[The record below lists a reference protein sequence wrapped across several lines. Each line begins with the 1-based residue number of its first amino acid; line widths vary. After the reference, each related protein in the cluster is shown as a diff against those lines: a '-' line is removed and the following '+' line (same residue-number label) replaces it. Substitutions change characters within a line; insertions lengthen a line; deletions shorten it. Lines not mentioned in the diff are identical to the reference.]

1 MTVFFSCESYAGRKE
16 GTPKGSKTGVGEVF
30 IPGGAADH
38 DAFHLCAVG
47 TKEVNIFMDGKGHGD
62 RPAGNG
68 RSRKQK
74 IVLNTLSDR
83 RRCITFLK
91 SYRGVLASGFLLVA
105 MVLLLFGIASQFQ
118 SPPAEDVPNGET
130 AISYSA
136 FLHQVHAG
144 NVLAVTLRGND
155 INALLQ
161 QPLTHTAASRAT
173 LSAAQRSAQIEA
185 WARYAS
191 SFTSSTNWSSSTPTI
206 DPARMIYT
214 TVPATG
220 SDQLI
225 PLLMS
230 THVSVTTQTVEQTPA
245 WVGLIWKFAPLLFLL
260 ALVVMVLR
268 PRKQTRLPQN
278 INEHMAQFT
287 RRRIRRFE
295 NAGPQTS
302 RDGQNQKSGSRPVKS
317 GSAQRSAF
325 TPAGAAA
332 RPVTLQPPT
341 TFADVAGVDEVRV
354 ELEEIVQFL
363 RSPEKFDRLGAHIPR
378 GALLVGPPGTGKT
391 LLARA
396 VAGEAGVPFFS
407 ISASE
412 FVEMFVGV
420 GASRVRDLFNQAR
433 QVAPAVVF
441 IDEIDAVGRRRAMK
455 AMGNEER
462 DQTLNQLLV
471 EMDGFTASHAVV
483 VLAATNRVDILDKA
497 LLRPG
502 RFDRH
507 ITISLPDRSGRQ
519 AILQIHTANVPLHA
533 EVSLERLA
541 RLCTGM
547 SGADLAN
554 LVNEAALCAARKDME
569 TVDHDCFE
577 EALARVQLGA
587 LRPLIMT
594 EAERR
599 IIAYHE
605 GGHALVAY
613 HLKDA
618 DTVNRVTILPR
629 GQSLGVTQFVAEE
642 DRYNYSREMLMAKIA
657 VGLGGR
663 VAEELTLGHEQVT
676 TGAENDFQVVTGL
689 AKRMVTRWG
698 MSDEVGVVFAAYDE
712 SGAGLNMSRVD
723 LCARVLPCTRALAL
737 DANGCAVPNGRS
749 LLSFTSSAPA
759 PATSGTSLSMATVV
773 DREVKRIVDCG
784 YDMAQRILQEH
795 ADQLEQLA
803 AALMEHEQIDRA
815 TFEALMRT

>member
-1 MTVFFSCESYAGRKE
+1 MS
-16 GTPKGSKTGVGEVF
+16 
-30 IPGGAADH
+30 IPGGGTVCQ
-38 DAFHLCAVG
+38 DAIHWHAVG
-47 TKEVNIFMDGKGHGD
+47 TKEVNIYMDGKGHGD
-62 RPAGNG
+62 RPSERG
-68 RSRKQK
+68 RSSKRK
-74 IVLNTLSDR
+74 VMLDTLKDR
-83 RRCITFLK
+83 RRIISSFQIH
-91 SYRGVLASGFLLVA
+91 RGILVRGFLIVA
-105 MVLLLFGIASQFQ
+105 MVLLLFGIVSQFQ
-118 SPPAEDVPNGET
+118 GPSTDDVPSGET
-130 AISYSA
+130 AVNYSA
-136 FLHQVHAG
+136 FLDQVNTG
-144 NVLAVTLRGND
+144 NVLAVTIRGNEV
-155 INALLQ
+155 NALLQ
-161 QPLTHTAASRAT
+161 QPLTRSGSQKAVA
-173 LSAAQRSAQIEA
+173 LSAAQRTAQIDA
-185 WARYAS
+185 WTRYTGSLAS
-191 SFTSSTNWSSSTPTI
+191 SASWGSPAPTI
-206 DPARMIYT
+206 DPARMVYT

-220 SDQLI
+220 SDQLV

-230 THVSVTTQTVEQTPA
+230 KHVAVTTQPVEQTPA

-260 ALVVMVLR
+260 VLLVMVLR
-268 PRKQTRLPQN
+268 PRRQTRLPQN
-278 INEHMAQFT
+278 INEHIAQYT

-295 NAGPQTS
+295 GGASQAP
-302 RDGQNQKSGSRPVKS
+302 RDGQGRKPANRAVKP
-317 GSAQRSAF
+317 GTTQRSAF
-325 TPAGAAA
+325 TPAGAGAV
-332 RPVTLQPPT
+332 RPLKLDPPT
-341 TFADVAGVDEVRV
+341 TFADVAGIDEVRV

-363 RSPEKFDRLGAHIPR
+363 RSPEKFDRLGARIPR

-420 GASRVRDLFNQAR
+420 GASRVRDLFSQAR
-433 QVAPAVVF
+433 QVAPAVIF
-441 IDEIDAVGRRRAMK
+441 IDEIDAVGRKRAMK

-471 EMDGFTASHAVV
+471 EMDGFHASQAVV

-507 ITISLPDRSGRQ
+507 ITVSLPDRVGRQ
-519 AILQIHTANVPLHA
+519 AILQIHTAKTPLH
-533 EVSLERLA
+533 EDVSLERLA
-541 RLCTGM
+541 RLTTGM

-554 LVNEAALCAARKDME
+554 LVNEAALCAARKNLE
-569 TVDHDCFE
+569 LVDHECFE
-577 EALARVQLGA
+577 DALARVQLGA
-587 LRPLIMT
+587 LRPLVMT
-594 EAERR
+594 EEERR

-663 VAEELTLGHEQVT
+663 VAEELTLGREHVT

-712 SGAGLNMSRVD
+712 AGAGLNMSRVD
-723 LCARVLPCTRALAL
+723 LATRASHARTLAL
-737 DANGCAVPNGRS
+737 DADGFAVPNGQIDLDGQIDPAS
-749 LLSFTSSAPA
+749 HLASSVLAPA
-759 PATSGTSLSMATVV
+759 ASGAPGSSMAAIV
-773 DREVKRIVDCG
+773 DREVKKIVDQG
-784 YDMAQRILQEH
+784 YDLAWRILQEH
-795 ADQLEQLA
+795 SDQLQRLADALMELEQL
-803 AALMEHEQIDRA
+803 DRA
-815 TFEALMRT
+815 AFEALMQA

>member
-1 MTVFFSCESYAGRKE
+1 MGWKV
-16 GTPKGSKTGVGEVF
+16 GVGEVF
-30 IPGGAADH
+30 IPGGGTVCQ
-38 DAFHLCAVG
+38 DAFYWRAVG
-47 TKEVNIFMDGKGHGD
+47 TKEVNIFMDGKD
-62 RPAGNG
+62 RSDRLVSNG
-68 RSRKQK
+68 RSRKRK
-74 IVLNTLSDR
+74 FVLDTPKDR
-83 RRCITFLK
+83 RRIITFFK
-91 SYRGVLASGFLLVA
+91 SHRGILVSGFLVGA
-105 MVLLLFGIASQFQ
+105 MMLLLFGIVSQFQ
-118 SPPAEDVPNGET
+118 GPSTADVPSGET
-130 AISYSA
+130 AINYSA
-136 FLHQVHAG
+136 FLQQVNGG
-144 NVLAVTLRGND
+144 NVLAVTIRGNEV
-155 INALLQ
+155 NALLQ
-161 QPLTHTAASRAT
+161 QPLAQPVSQKAAV
-173 LSAAQRSAQIEA
+173 LSAAQRSAQVQA
-185 WARYAS
+185 WTRYAG
-191 SFTSSTNWSSSTPTI
+191 SFTSSSSWNSQTPAI
-206 DPARMIYT
+206 DPARMVYT

-220 SDQLI
+220 SDQLV
-225 PLLMS
+225 PLLIS
-230 THVSVTTQTVEQTPA
+230 QHVTVTTQPVEQTPA

-260 ALVVMVLR
+260 VLVAMVLK
-268 PRKQTRLPQN
+268 PRKQARIPQN
-278 INEHMAQFT
+278 MNEHIAQFT

-295 NAGPQTS
+295 SGVPQTP
-302 RDGQNQKSGSRPVKS
+302 RDGQGPRPAGRS
-317 GSAQRSAF
+317 ARPGNAQRSAF
-325 TPAGAAA
+325 TPAGANSP
-332 RPVTLQPPT
+332 RPLKLDPPT
-341 TFADVAGVDEVRV
+341 TFADVAGIDEVRV

-363 RSPEKFDRLGAHIPR
+363 RSPEKFDRLGARIPR

-441 IDEIDAVGRRRAMK
+441 IDEIDAVGRKRAMK

-471 EMDGFTASHAVV
+471 EMDGFNASHAVV

-507 ITISLPDRSGRQ
+507 ITVSLPDRTGRQ
-519 AILQIHTANVPLHA
+519 AILQIHSAKTPLH
-533 EVSLERLA
+533 EDVSLERLA
-541 RLCTGM
+541 RLTGGM

-554 LVNEAALCAARKDME
+554 LINEAALCAARKDLE
-569 TVDHDCFE
+569 SVDHECFE
-577 EALARVQLGA
+577 DALARVQLGA
-587 LRPLIMT
+587 LRPLAMT
-594 EAERR
+594 EEERR

-613 HLKDA
+613 YLKDA

-663 VAEELTLGHEQVT
+663 VAEELTLGHEHVT

-712 SGAGLNMSRVD
+712 AGGGLNMSRVD
-723 LCARVLPCTRALAL
+723 LMARASHAYTLAL
-737 DANGCAVPNGRS
+737 DASGYPVPNGS
-749 LLSFTSSAPA
+749 AEPASYFASSAPA
-759 PATSGTSLSMATVV
+759 SAASDTPGSSLAAIV
-773 DREVKRIVDCG
+773 DREVKKIVDQG
-784 YDMAQRILQEH
+784 YDTARQILEEH
-795 ADQLEQLA
+795 SDQLQRLA
-803 AALMEHEQIDRA
+803 DALMEYEQIDRT
-815 TFEALMRT
+815 TFESLMQA

>member
-1 MTVFFSCESYAGRKE
+1 
-16 GTPKGSKTGVGEVF
+16 
-30 IPGGAADH
+30 
-38 DAFHLCAVG
+38 
-47 TKEVNIFMDGKGHGD
+47 MDGKGHDD

-68 RSRKQK
+68 RSHKQH
-74 IVLNTLSDR
+74 VVPNTLSNR
-83 RRCITFLK
+83 QRFITFLK
-91 SYRGVLASGFLLVA
+91 SHKGVLASGFLVVA
-105 MVLLLFGIASQFQ
+105 LVLLLFGIASQFQ
-118 SPPAEDVPNGET
+118 GPPADDVPNGET

-136 FLHQVHAG
+136 FLHQVHVG
-144 NVLAVTLRGND
+144 NVLAVTLRGNEV
-155 INALLQ
+155 NALLQ
-161 QPLTHTAASRAT
+161 QHLTHAPVQPAV

-191 SFTSSTNWSSSTPTI
+191 SFSSSANWSSSTSVI

-225 PLLMS
+225 PLLIS
-230 THVSVTTQTVEQTPA
+230 THVSVTPQTVEQTPA

-260 ALVVMVLR
+260 VLLVMVLK

-278 INEHMAQFT
+278 INEHIAQFT
-287 RRRIRRFE
+287 KKRVRRFE
-295 NAGPQTS
+295 NGVPQTPK
-302 RDGQNQKSGSRPVKS
+302 DGSGQKPGSRATGP

-325 TPAGAAA
+325 TPAGAGSAA
-332 RPVTLQPPT
+332 RPLHLEPPT
-341 TFADVAGVDEVRV
+341 TFADIAGVDEVRV

-363 RSPEKFDRLGAHIPR
+363 RSPEKFDRLGARIPR

-420 GASRVRDLFNQAR
+420 GASRVRDLFHQAR

-441 IDEIDAVGRRRAMK
+441 IDEIDAVGRKRAMK

-471 EMDGFTASHAVV
+471 EMDGFKASYAVV

-507 ITISLPDRSGRQ
+507 ITISLPDRIGRQ
-519 AILQIHTANVPLHA
+519 AILQIHTAKVPLHP

-541 RLCTGM
+541 RLSTGM

-554 LVNEAALCAARKDME
+554 LVNEAALCAARKDLE

-587 LRPLIMT
+587 LRPLLMT
-594 EAERR
+594 EEERR

-642 DRYNYSREMLMAKIA
+642 DRYNYSRNMLMAKIA

-663 VAEELTLGHEQVT
+663 VAEELTLGREQVT

-712 SGAGLNMSRVD
+712 SGAGLNMSRVE
-723 LCARVLPCTRALAL
+723 LLKHASHGAQALAL
-737 DANGCAVPNGRS
+737 DASGRAVPNGRARS
-749 LLSFTSSAPA
+749 LLSFASSTPVSPTGAA
-759 PATSGTSLSMATVV
+759 SLSMATVV
-773 DREVKRIVDCG
+773 DREVKRIVDRG
-784 YDMAQRILQEH
+784 YEMARSILQEH
-795 ADQLEQLA
+795 ADQLMSLA
-803 AALMEHEQIDRA
+803 DALMEHEQLDRA
-815 TFEALMRT
+815 TFEALMRA

>member
-1 MTVFFSCESYAGRKE
+1 
-16 GTPKGSKTGVGEVF
+16 
-30 IPGGAADH
+30 
-38 DAFHLCAVG
+38 
-47 TKEVNIFMDGKGHGD
+47 MDGKGHDD
-62 RPAGNG
+62 RPVGNG

-74 IVLNTLSDR
+74 VVRNTLSDR
-83 RRCITFLK
+83 RRFITFFTSHK
-91 SYRGVLASGFLLVA
+91 GVLASGFLVVA
-105 MVLLLFGIASQFQ
+105 LVLLLFGIASQFQ
-118 SPPAEDVPNGET
+118 GPPAEDVPNGET
-130 AISYSA
+130 AITYSA

-144 NVLAVTLRGND
+144 NVLAVTLRGD
-155 INALLQ
+155 EVNALLQ
-161 QPLTHTAASRAT
+161 QPLTHAPLQAAT
-173 LSAAQRSAQIEA
+173 LSAAQRSAQIAA

-191 SFTSSTNWSSSTPTI
+191 SFTSSANWSSSTSAI
-206 DPARMIYT
+206 DPARVIYT
-214 TVPATG
+214 TIPATG
-220 SDQLI
+220 SDQLL
-225 PLLMS
+225 PLLIS
-230 THVSVTTQTVEQTPA
+230 QHVSVTTQTVEQTPA
-245 WVGLIWKFAPLLFLL
+245 WVGLIWKFAPLIFLL
-260 ALVVMVLR
+260 VLLVMVLK

-278 INEHMAQFT
+278 INEHIAQFT
-287 RRRIRRFE
+287 KKRVRRFE
-295 NAGPQTS
+295 NGVPHTPKDVS
-302 RDGQNQKSGSRPVKS
+302 GQKS

-325 TPAGAAA
+325 TPAGAASAA
-332 RPVTLQPPT
+332 RPLHLEPPT
-341 TFADVAGVDEVRV
+341 TFADIAGVDEVRV

-363 RSPEKFDRLGAHIPR
+363 RSPEKFDRLGARIPR

-420 GASRVRDLFNQAR
+420 GASRVRDLFSQAR

-441 IDEIDAVGRRRAMK
+441 IDEIDAVGRKRAMK

-471 EMDGFTASHAVV
+471 EMDGFKASHAVV

-507 ITISLPDRSGRQ
+507 ITISLPDRIGRQ
-519 AILQIHTANVPLHA
+519 AILQIHTAKVPLHPQ
-533 EVSLERLA
+533 VSLERLA
-541 RLCTGM
+541 RLSTGM

-554 LVNEAALCAARKDME
+554 LVNEAALCAARKDLE

-587 LRPLIMT
+587 LRPLVMT
-594 EAERR
+594 EEERR

-613 HLKDA
+613 YLKDA

-629 GQSLGVTQFVAEE
+629 GQSLGVTQFVSEE
-642 DRYNYSREMLMAKIA
+642 DRYNYSRDMLMAKIA

-663 VAEELTLGHEQVT
+663 VAEELRLGRAQVT

-712 SGAGLNMSRVD
+712 SGAGLNMSRVE
-723 LCARVLPCTRALAL
+723 LPAQHCAGTLAL
-737 DANGCAVPNGRS
+737 DASGRAVPNGRARS
-749 LLSFTSSAPA
+749 LLSFASSLPV
-759 PATSGTSLSMATVV
+759 PPTSGASLGMATVV
-773 DREVKRIVDCG
+773 DREVKRIVDRG
-784 YDMAQRILQEH
+784 YEMARSILQEH
-795 ADQLEQLA
+795 TDQLERLA
-803 AALMEHEQIDRA
+803 AALIEHEQLDRA
-815 TFEALMRT
+815 TFEALMRV